1 MQPEQRPF
9 EYWIDDR
16 YPIPAGFRIPVPS
29 LHVLHPRSRATAAR
43 CLTFRQP
50 FVAQTFNNSKK
61 RKGDQSYLALIDR
74 CTESKRRKWKKNKR
88 NTKQEGTKEYMKLEI
103 NVPVSGL
110 DLASLLDGEQGL
122 FLCQNRGQNYIT
134 VAKAGHSIAF
144 GPTPIGKPI
153 QEQVLAT
160 VGPEPWFV
168 TKISNS
174 TELAELRGTFPG
186 REGR

>member
-1 MQPEQRPF
+1 MRSA
-9 EYWIDDR
+9 IR
-16 YPIPAGFRIPVPS
+16 
-29 LHVLHPRSRATAAR
+29 HV
-43 CLTFRQP
+43 
-50 FVAQTFNNSKK
+50 VVSKSEHK
-61 RKGDQSYLALIDR
+61 KGNLSYLAKNLAIR
-74 CTESKRRKWKKNKR
+74 EVGGSNEKTKKQ
-88 NTKQEGTKEYMKLEI
+88 KQREEKKMKLEI

-153 QEQVLAT
+153 LEQVTTA

-174 TELAELRGTFPG
+174 TEMAEFRTFQYNK
-186 REGR
+186 